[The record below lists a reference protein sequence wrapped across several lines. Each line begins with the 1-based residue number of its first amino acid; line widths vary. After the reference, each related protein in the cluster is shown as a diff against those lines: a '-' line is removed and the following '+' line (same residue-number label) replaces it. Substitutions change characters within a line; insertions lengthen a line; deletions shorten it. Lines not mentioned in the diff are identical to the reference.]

1 MDSVFSR
8 YSNALVSLAIEEKK
22 PLEYKMAI
30 NLLNDYFENNSD
42 VFSYLKSYFVSD
54 EKNYEIIDCLCK
66 DIDIKNINSFLKLL
80 IKKHRLIHF
89 KKIAKEFN
97 KSINTVLGIA
107 EGIIYSTTMM
117 DKKEIERIET
127 AIAKKIG
134 QKVELTNKIDESL
147 IGGFKVAINDF
158 VFDYSLKNKLE
169 LLKNNLNERRSAKW
183 K

>member
-1 MDSVFSR
+1 
-8 YSNALVSLAIEEKK
+8 
-22 PLEYKMAI
+22 MAI
-30 NLLNDYFENNSD
+30 NLLDDYFENNSD
-42 VFSYLKSYFVSD
+42 TFSYLKSYFVSD
-54 EKNYEIIDCLCK
+54 ERKYEIIDCLCK

-107 EGIIYSTTMM
+107 EGIIYSTTIM

-169 LLKNNLNERRSAKW
+169 LLKNNLNERRSAK
-183 K
+183 

>member
-30 NLLNDYFENNSD
+30 NLLDDYFENNSD

-54 EKNYEIIDCLCK
+54 EKKYEIIDCLCK

-97 KSINTVLGIA
+97 KSINAVLGIA
-107 EGIIYSTTMM
+107 
-117 DKKEIERIET
+117 
-127 AIAKKIG
+127 
-134 QKVELTNKIDESL
+134 
-147 IGGFKVAINDF
+147 
-158 VFDYSLKNKLE
+158 
-169 LLKNNLNERRSAKW
+169 
-183 K
+183 